1 MAGQT
6 EFAFSLVP
14 GGQAVE
20 NNNYRTRDKY
30 VGQKERPDVYD
41 EGKVLNMQMSLVEVV
56 HGTMDSALDCA
67 PATLII
73 IDFRFISHDPS
84 RRYQKAT
91 IELQFQATNDPQD
104 LNPPEVFKIA
114 PMGPWGLQKSEK
126 KLEGKRAAKLDA
138 GATFVA
144 NVSGELEWSMTTTK
158 TEYDEATLVG
168 MSTKRGR
175 KTEPKNTA
183 VWSMSENED
192 IERGIPS
199 LLRTA
204 ILLKRQDYADFK
216 CFITVETKVNWRP
229 QGLSPSVE
237 SRKAGGNTD
246 HVTFSPMLKRTKA
259 PLAGIEPSEL
269 NNVVLTKLMAVTT
282 KESIAPP
289 AAATTL
295 TDGQM
300 SDLSL
305 ENVMRAAQKSEEQI
319 PKAEKSFSIL
329 DDAHAP
335 EYNTA
340 GGIPSGT
347 SERTDKLLQISDP
360 APGDATF
367 DQQQKIGT
375 HSSQKLDD
383 SVPNFAD
390 VAGAIPRGL
399 KFEEGSNIE
408 ETLRLLLHAVRKGVE
423 VIAEAVR
430 IPKTLARGAIKG

>member
-1 MAGQT
+1 MADQT
-6 EFAFSLVP
+6 EFAFSLAP

-30 VGQKERPDVYD
+30 VSQKERPDVYD

-56 HGTMDSALDCA
+56 HGTMDSTLGSA

-73 IDFRFISHDPS
+73 IDFRFVSHDPS
-84 RRYQKAT
+84 RRFQKAT

-104 LNPPEVFKIA
+104 LNPPEVLKIA
-114 PMGPWGLQKSEK
+114 PMGTWGLQKSEK
-126 KLEGKRAAKLDA
+126 NLEGKRAAKLDA

-168 MSTKRGR
+168 MPTKRGR
-175 KTEPKNTA
+175 KIEPKNTA

-246 HVTFSPMLKRTKA
+246 HVTFSPLLKRTKA

-269 NNVVLTKLMAVTT
+269 DNVVMTKLMAVTT
-282 KESIAPP
+282 RESIAPP
-289 AAATTL
+289 AAATKL
-295 TDGQM
+295 TEGQM

-305 ENVMRAAQKSEEQI
+305 ENVMRATQKPEEHI
-319 PKAEKSFSIL
+319 PKAEEPIPTL
-329 DDAHAP
+329 DGAHVP
-335 EYNTA
+335 GSNSEE
-340 GGIPSGT
+340 GIPSHT
-347 SERTDKLLQISDP
+347 SEPTDKLLHISDP
-360 APGDATF
+360 APGNTIVDPL
-367 DQQQKIGT
+367 QGIGT
-375 HSSQKLDD
+375 HPSHKVDD
-383 SVPNFAD
+383 SMSKFAD
-390 VAGAIPRGL
+390 VAGSLPRGL

-430 IPKTLARGAIKG
+430 ILKVLSVRIH